1 MMPRGQ
7 MSDPLT
13 IVTKYRTKP
22 EGEDDSLLS
31 YQGKGLEPSLL
42 FDSLSFFLQ
51 MTWALRIQPREK
63 ESYRSRSVTYLY
75 ILIYI

>member
-51 MTWALRIQPREK
+51 MT
-63 ESYRSRSVTYLY
+63 
-75 ILIYI
+75 